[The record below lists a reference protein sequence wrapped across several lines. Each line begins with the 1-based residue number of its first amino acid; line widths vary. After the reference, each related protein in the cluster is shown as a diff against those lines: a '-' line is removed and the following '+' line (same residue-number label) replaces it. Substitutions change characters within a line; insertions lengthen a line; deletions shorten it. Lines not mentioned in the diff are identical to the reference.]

1 MYLASLVLGFPMASV
16 YTKSDNEITASVGDS
31 FVIELEGNP
40 TTGYEWKLHFD
51 SDKLKLLD
59 QQFKVGGSVG
69 AGGAQQFK
77 VEALKSGQ
85 TTIRAVYK
93 RAWESDSL
101 EEHTFRVK
109 VTS

>member
-1 MYLASLVLGFPMASV
+1 MASV

-31 FVIELEGNP
+31 IVIELEGNP

-59 QQFKVGGSVG
+59 QQYKVGGGSIG
-69 AGGAQQFK
+69 AGGVQRFK
-77 VEALKSGQ
+77 IEALKPGQ

-93 RAWESDSL
+93 RAWEADPL